1 MVIRFG
7 IQFGQIETVKE
18 EKETKIFVHPLI
30 GLLFSF
36 FVSFMSVNLFLKSC
50 YFSDWVSFCVGF
62 GWRSMDIRSVP
73 AKCKAIEN
81 VGRRMRLGYTA
92 IQYHCLI
99 SSPKWIV

>member
-1 MVIRFG
+1 
-7 IQFGQIETVKE
+7 
-18 EKETKIFVHPLI
+18 
-30 GLLFSF
+30 
-36 FVSFMSVNLFLKSC
+36 
-50 YFSDWVSFCVGF
+50 
-62 GWRSMDIRSVP
+62 MDIRSVP